1 MSIISRPHTTLV
13 PSPAALARRR
23 ARALAA
29 LDGLGCEALVAVGDT
44 EFNKHGYVRY
54 FTGWRLYGG
63 TGFVVMAP
71 DGAQFVLGLGAQ
83 AEWAADACTGIE
95 VRPSLDKIAAVA
107 DALCAATSPSARIAV
122 AGLDSIL
129 SRGDARRLESLVG
142 ARALVDGTDL
152 VEDQW
157 AVLEPDD
164 VVAAE
169 AAHLVVAEAFAAFR
183 AALVPGRSEREVVA
197 AAYGRAAAL
206 GGFDAIVNVS
216 TGAGAGTH
224 PATERS
230 FARGDIVKMFMEVLT
245 PQGYLI
251 ELGGCFSFGPPPAIW
266 RDRFALA
273 VHVIETATT
282 ATRPGMVAG
291 DLVRLIGEEME
302 RAGGRV
308 VGRRLWDFHGQGYH
322 SLQRPFG
329 LPDSRDPIREGMMI
343 NIHPGLLTA
352 DGLGVSATNN
362 YIVTAAGGRPLGG
375 FRHVWQE
382 V

>member
-1 MSIISRPHTTLV
+1 MATLSRPHTTLV
-13 PSPAALARRR
+13 PAPEALARRR
-23 ARALAA
+23 LRALAA
-29 LDGLGCEALVAVGDT
+29 LDGLGCEALVAAGDT

-63 TGFVVMAP
+63 TGFVVLAP
-71 DGAQFVLGLGAQ
+71 AGAAFVLGLGAQ
-83 AEWAADACTGIE
+83 AEWAADACTGLE

-107 DALCAATSPSARIAV
+107 EAIRATTSPAARIAV

-129 SRGDARRLESLVG
+129 SRGDARRLEGLIG
-142 ARALVDGTDL
+142 ARTLVDGTDL

-164 VVAAE
+164 VAAAE
-169 AAHLVVAEAFAAFR
+169 AAHAVVAAAFAAFR
-183 AALVPGRSEREVVA
+183 DALAPGRSQREVVA

-224 PATERS
+224 PATERR
-230 FARGDIVKMFMEVLT
+230 FERDDIVKMFMEVLT

-251 ELGGCFSFGPPPAIW
+251 ELGGCFSFGPPPPVW
-266 RDRFALA
+266 RDQFALA
-273 VHVIETATT
+273 AHVIHTAT
-282 ATRPGMVAG
+282 AGTRPGMVAG
-291 DLVRLIGEEME
+291 DLVRLIGEEMA
-302 RAGGRV
+302 RAGGVV

-329 LPDSRDPIREGMMI
+329 LPDSQDPIREGMMI

-362 YIVTAAGGRPLGG
+362 YVVTAGGGRPLGG